1 MPALIGHGIHNGST
15 LAVGALAVEI
25 PGFTADPGAAVAFQP
40 LWLDALGLALAVGG
54 SRGSRNATGASRP
67 RQTKSGSRIEYAQ
80 AGAIKPT
87 ARAASAHHDETMA
100 R

>member
-54 SRGSRNATGASRP
+54 FAWFAEAARRRQVRGL
-67 RQTKSGSRIEYAQ
+67 
-80 AGAIKPT
+80 
-87 ARAASAHHDETMA
+87 DEA
-100 R
+100 EA